1 MPHSRLVLFS
11 AVSPEGCDDWPL
23 GSSHV
28 APGIPASINIDDCLA
43 ALQLVG
49 VAGRAKVTK
58 TWLHG
63 WATSHRIKG
72 DCLHNC
78 LLGCDDSINSLSHYM
93 QCPRLYAVC
102 KFVWNDSPSCP
113 LERCGIKNPSKQNL
127 LMSACAIGA
136 YHALKN
142 KIRVRINAHPLHM
155 DYRANWIFFAQSF
168 MAEAVERSL
177 VRTLFSPS
185 EFDDLANHL

>member
-1 MPHSRLVLFS
+1 MIVRQHRLT
-11 AVSPEGCDDWPL
+11 WP
-23 GSSHV
+23 
-28 APGIPASINIDDCLA
+28 PALQLLLIWTIFFA
-43 ALQLVG
+43 ALKLVG
-49 VAGRAKVTK
+49 VADRAKVTK

-72 DCLHNC
+72 DFLHNC
-78 LLGCDDSINSLSHYM
+78 LLGCDDSIDGLSHYM

-113 LERCGIKNPSKQNL
+113 LERCGLKNPSKQNL
-127 LMSACAIGA
+127 LMSACAFGA

-142 KIRVRINAHPLHM
+142 KIRSRIHADPLDI
-155 DYRANWIFFAQSF
+155 DYRANWTFFAQSF

-177 VRTLFSPS
+177 VRTLFSSS
-185 EFDDLANHL
+185 EFDDFLNLL

>member
-1 MPHSRLVLFS
+1 MTP
-11 AVSPEGCDDWPL
+11 AACDDCPS

-28 APGIPASINIDDCLA
+28 AAGAPASSNIDECLA
-43 ALQLVG
+43 ALQLVR
-49 VAGRAKVTK
+49 VADRAKVTK

-72 DCLHNC
+72 DVVHNC
-78 LLGCDDSINSLSHYM
+78 LLGCDDSIDGLSHYM

-102 KFVWNDSPSCP
+102 KFVRNDSPSCP
-113 LERCGIKNPSKQNL
+113 LERCGLKNPSKQNL
-127 LMSACAIGA
+127 LMTACAFGA

-142 KIRVRINAHPLHM
+142 KIRFVNNANSSDI
-155 DYRANWIFFAQSF
+155 DYRANWTFFAQSF
-168 MAEAVERSL
+168 MDEAVERSL

-185 EFDDLANHL
+185 EFDDFLNHLQH